1 MCGDWGF
8 SESIGGKMPP
18 ELSTRTDPFN
28 IVVDFEQAL
37 RCLLSQLLV
46 FKAEEGKWDEERPKK
61 GDLL

>member
-1 MCGDWGF
+1 
-8 SESIGGKMPP
+8 MPP

-37 RCLLSQLLV
+37 HCLLSQLLV